1 MTGKRTHRGSVN
13 TPVIISMSVRHRPAS
28 RLWTRTSWGPTVG
41 ARTTRYETRLGP
53 STTTAR
59 MRENYP
65 RGVSTTADLAARFSS
80 VYTGALTDVLDRH
93 GLLQQTL
100 PPELAP
106 LREGMRL
113 AGPVYPVLGRP
124 HPGHDYDTSIRLLLE
139 MLGSVPPEHVAVYQ
153 SNDRACAHLGELSA
167 TSLASRGCAGAVID
181 GGARDVDFILRVGFP
196 VFTRY
201 VTPQDCVSHWELLG
215 HGDVTIVVGG
225 VRVAPGDWIVGDRD
239 GVVVVPGERV
249 EDVLAEAEEK
259 VATENQIRE
268 AVRQGTLPLDAYE
281 RHGTF

>member
-1 MTGKRTHRGSVN
+1 VSAT
-13 TPVIISMSVRHRPAS
+13 AE
-28 RLWTRTSWGPTVG
+28 L
-41 ARTTRYETRLGP
+41 AR
-53 STTTAR
+53 
-59 MRENYP
+59 
-65 RGVSTTADLAARFSS
+65 RFSS

-100 PPELAP
+100 PPEIAALQP
-106 LREGMRL
+106 GMRL

-153 SNDRACAHLGELSA
+153 TNDRACAHLGELSA

-181 GGARDVDFILRVGFP
+181 GGTRDVDFILREGFP

-201 VTPQDCVSHWELLG
+201 VTPQDCVSRWELLA
-215 HGDVTIVVGG
+215 HGDVTIVIGG

-249 EDVLAEAEEK
+249 EDVLGEAEGK
-259 VATENQIRE
+259 VATENEIRE
-268 AVRQGTLPLDAYE
+268 AVRRGTLPLDAYE